1 VGRIFK
7 NTVRRWK
14 EMTIINLITQ
24 FFNLV
29 TLAGIIILTRFIR
42 PFWAIVIG
50 TVLVILGLV
59 MGGGVK

>member
-1 VGRIFK
+1 
-7 NTVRRWK
+7 
-14 EMTIINLITQ
+14 MTIINLITQ